1 MAGAAGSEKRQR
13 SIVQVFDELRRQF
26 GWKLDNRLGEG
37 GFNYVFREEIDGFPR
52 AVKIS
57 KDPVV
62 VDEREWNA
70 LKMVRVLNGHPH
82 LLQLLKVGKA
92 LDHVVTV
99 WELADSTLE
108 EALQERLAEGRGPF
122 SAQELLAWLEEA
134 AEGID
139 ALNERG
145 LYHRD
150 IKPQNLFLLH
160 GHVKV
165 GDFGLLKQM
174 GLSTVSHSGPGTVG
188 YLPPECYDGRLV
200 GWVDVYGLCA
210 TYVRMRTGRAPFGDS
225 PAAAIERQKR
235 GEYERDG
242 LSPAEVA
249 CLDKVLQPGAGQ
261 RWGNRS
267 AREWVRE
274 LRQELQAES
283 RGRRE
288 QEVPARGSEAASDTD
303 IAWAIG
309 GVIVGA
315 IAGASFG
322 GAIGGVIVGAIG
334 GADEAERARNSQTVR
349 VSNKAVLAVLA
360 VAGPIGAI
368 VGAGGGIMVG
378 AFVGTVIQGIAWAIK
393 ALRARVSRKD
403 S

>member
-1 MAGAAGSEKRQR
+1 M
-13 SIVQVFDELRRQF
+13 
-26 GWKLDNRLGEG
+26 
-37 GFNYVFREEIDGFPR
+37 
-52 AVKIS
+52 
-57 KDPVV
+57 
-62 VDEREWNA
+62 
-70 LKMVRVLNGHPH
+70 
-82 LLQLLKVGKA
+82 
-92 LDHVVTV
+92 VTV

-261 RWGNRS
+261 RWGNRP